1 MTIKKSLAAIQR
13 SVSGN
18 EFLLNLLTDRTFLLN
33 EVSLYIWSNLGE
45 CSTEEIA
52 ANLSK
57 MYNEKTE
64 IIQNDVDEVINI
76 LQEEG
81 LIEILN

>member
-1 MTIKKSLAAIQR
+1 MIIKKSLAAIQR

-52 ANLSK
+52 AIYLK
-57 MYNEKTE
+57 CIMKKPR
-64 IIQNDVDEVINI
+64 
-76 LQEEG
+76 
-81 LIEILN
+81 

>member
-1 MTIKKSLAAIQR
+1 MIIKKSLAAIHR

-33 EVSLYIWSNLGE
+33 EVSLYIWNNLE
-45 CSTEEIA
+45 KYCTEEIA
-52 ANLSK
+52 INLSK
-57 MYNEKTE
+57 IYNEKPE

-76 LQEEG
+76 LREEG

>member
-1 MTIKKSLAAIQR
+1 MIIKKSLAAIQR

-33 EVSLYIWSNLGE
+33 EVSLYIWSNLEE
-45 CSTEEIA
+45 CSTEEIS